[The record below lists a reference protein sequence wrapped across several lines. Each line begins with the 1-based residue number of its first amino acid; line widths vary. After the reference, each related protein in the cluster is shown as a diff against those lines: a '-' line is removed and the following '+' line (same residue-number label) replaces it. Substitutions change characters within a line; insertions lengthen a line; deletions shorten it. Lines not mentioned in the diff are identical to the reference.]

1 MVKVKTKQI
10 KTVALQKTGK
20 TSTKKSAVPESGT
33 TKQPVSKKK
42 ELSREQK
49 LFLQLLH
56 SYPDGALSIIDKKFN
71 FVITGGA
78 LHKALSSNPFEL
90 IGNRIYPKLPE
101 EVRQVIKTQ
110 LKKVF
115 KGEHI
120 SAFELPKFLKD
131 QFYIMDAF
139 PVNEQDGTI
148 VYAGVIIRNITFL
161 KKAEEE
167 LKESLRKERE
177 LGEMKTRFITIAS
190 HEFRTPLSAV
200 LTSVQLLKKYKSTDS
215 EAKIDKHISRIISSV
230 QRLTDIL
237 DDFQT
242 VGKIQEENVLVCP
255 AKLNIKEMINQFI
268 AEFDHAKKDEYK
280 IVYTH
285 KGKESV
291 ELDPG
296 LFKIILSNL
305 LSNAMKFSDEGTQ
318 INIITQWIDGKLQLS
333 IEDKGIGIPA
343 DFRSSIFQ
351 RFYRASNALNI
362 QGTGMGLHIVKKYVE
377 LMNGTIEYES
387 KLGKGTSFILT
398 FGKK

>member
-1 MVKVKTKQI
+1 M
-10 KTVALQKTGK
+10 ALQKTGK
-20 TSTKKSAVPESGT
+20 TSVRKSALPAGNSNKEAA
-33 TKQPVSKKK
+33 SKRK

-56 SYPDGALSIIDKKFN
+56 NYPDGALSIIDKKFN

-90 IGNRIYPKLPE
+90 IGNSIYPKLPE
-101 EVRQVIKTQ
+101 NVRQVIKSQ

-120 SAFELPKFLKD
+120 SAFDLPKFMKNE
-131 QFYIMDAF
+131 FYIMDAF
-139 PVNEQDGTI
+139 PVSEQDGTI

-167 LKESLRKERE
+167 LKESLKKERE
-177 LGEMKTRFITIAS
+177 LGEMKSRFITMAS

-200 LTSVQLLKKYKSTDS
+200 LTSVQLLKKYKATES
-215 EAKIDKHISRIISSV
+215 EAKIDKHIGRIISSV

-242 VGKIQEENVLVCP
+242 VGKIQEENILVCP
-255 AKLNIKEMINQFI
+255 VKLNIKEMINQFI
-268 AEFDHAKKDEYK
+268 DEFDHTKKEDYK

-318 INIITQWIDGKLQLS
+318 IKIITQWVKGHLQLS
-333 IEDKGIGIPA
+333 VEDAGIGIPA
-343 DFRSSIFQ
+343 DFRNYIFQ

-362 QGTGMGLHIVKKYVE
+362 QGTGLGLHIVKKYVE
-377 LMNGTIEYES
+377 LMNGTIQYES

-398 FGKK
+398 FGSK